1 VNFFICP
8 ASPRTYAPVI
18 DVERSQMRDAC
29 GATLPLMRTERAETV
44 NTSQATHTSQAT
56 QEISG
61 KSHLRL
67 KEGISIYRTPIGLR
81 CGTARSSFAIPE
93 KGYVRA
99 LEILS
104 GSHGDEIDIA
114 ESCGMTADEYR
125 ELIWHLEEHEFLETS
140 PSILSVTTRF
150 QSVAKHKR
158 RDILPDASFS
168 QLQKRVAPEL
178 SHTRLLPGVN
188 DSGASIINARQN
200 VRIEIYGSDRIA
212 TLLYGIL
219 LSSGVTYTHFALG
232 TRSHDPLIIDTDLSA
247 GFIRS
252 TDVGQSYRQRMEDL
266 GKELSLFPIERLEN
280 AQELDGE
287 PPERYIKIHVGAM
300 DTHLLSQWMSAG
312 QEHIV
317 ISPPDGGK
325 CVIGPLV
332 QPGKTPCTRCRNISI
347 EEVIG
352 SPSVTADK
360 VLIGDRPDNQEMP
373 VFVAHYLAGLI
384 ASFILQRID
393 SNTSDLMGAYME
405 VDSLALSASSLIPVS
420 RNPAC
425 GCHWL

>member
-1 VNFFICP
+1 V
-8 ASPRTYAPVI
+8 S
-18 DVERSQMRDAC
+18 DVERSQVRIAC
-29 GATLPLMRTERAETV
+29 DATLSPMT
-44 NTSQATHTSQAT
+44 THTLH
-56 QEISG
+56 

-104 GSHGDEIDIA
+104 SSSDVAIDIPSVCGITA
-114 ESCGMTADEYR
+114 EDYR
-125 ELIWHLEEHEFLETS
+125 ELIWNLEEHEFLETA

-158 RDILPDASFS
+158 RDILPDAAFS

-178 SHTRLLPGVN
+178 SHTRLLPGVH

-200 VRIEIYGSDRIA
+200 VRVEIYGSDRIA

-232 TRSHDPLIIDTDLSA
+232 TRSQDPLVVDTDLSA

-252 TDVGQSYRQRMEDL
+252 TDVGQSYKQRMEDL
-266 GKELSLFPIERLEN
+266 GKELSLFPIERLES
-280 AQELDGE
+280 AQEFDGE
-287 PPERYIKIHVGAM
+287 PAERYIKIHIGAM
-300 DTHLLSQWMSAG
+300 DPQLLSQWMAAG

-332 QPGKTPCTRCRNISI
+332 QPGKTPCTRCRNIAI
-347 EEVIG
+347 DEVIG
-352 SPSVTADK
+352 SASVVADK
-360 VLIGDRPDNQEMP
+360 VLIGERPNIQEMP
-373 VFVAHYLAGLI
+373 VFLAHYLAGLI

-393 SNTSDLMGAYME
+393 ANTSDLTGAYMA
-405 VDSLALSASSLIPVS
+405 VDSLELSASSLIPVA

>member
-1 VNFFICP
+1 M
-8 ASPRTYAPVI
+8 T
-18 DVERSQMRDAC
+18 
-29 GATLPLMRTERAETV
+29 
-44 NTSQATHTSQAT
+44 THTLH
-56 QEISG
+56 

-104 GSHGDEIDIA
+104 SNSFDAIDIPSVCGITA
-114 ESCGMTADEYR
+114 EDYR
-125 ELIWHLEEHEFLETS
+125 ELMWSLEEHEFLETS
-140 PSILSVTTRF
+140 PSVLSVTTRF

-158 RDILPDASFS
+158 RDILPDAAFS

-178 SHTRLLPGVN
+178 SHTRLLPGVH

-200 VRIEIYGSDRIA
+200 VRVEIYGSDRIA
-212 TLLYGIL
+212 TLLFGIL

-232 TRSHDPLIIDTDLSA
+232 TRSQDPLVVDTDLSA

-266 GKELSLFPIERLEN
+266 GKELSLFPIERLES
-280 AQELDGE
+280 AQEFDGE
-287 PPERYIKIHVGAM
+287 PAERYIKIHIGAM
-300 DTHLLSQWMSAG
+300 DPQLLSQWMAAG

-332 QPGKTPCTRCRNISI
+332 QPGKTPCTRCRNIAI
-347 EEVIG
+347 DEVIG
-352 SPSVTADK
+352 SASVVADK
-360 VLIGDRPDNQEMP
+360 VLIGERPNIQEMP
-373 VFVAHYLAGLI
+373 VFLAHYLAGLI

-393 SNTSDLMGAYME
+393 ANTSDLTGAYMA
-405 VDSLALSASSLIPVS
+405 VDSLELSASSLIPVA

>member
-1 VNFFICP
+1 M
-8 ASPRTYAPVI
+8 I
-18 DVERSQMRDAC
+18 DVERSQMRKAC

-232 TRSHDPLIIDTDLSA
+232 TRLHDPLIIDTDLSA

-347 EEVIG
+347 EEVDG

-360 VLIGDRPDNQEMP
+360 VLIGDRPDNQEVP

-393 SNTSDLMGAYME
+393 SSTSDLTGAYME

>member
-114 ESCGMTADEYR
+114 ESCGMTANEYR

-287 PPERYIKIHVGAM
+287 PPERYIKIHIGAM

-312 QEHIV
+312 QEHVV

-347 EEVIG
+347 EEVDG

>member
-1 VNFFICP
+1 
-8 ASPRTYAPVI
+8 VI
-18 DVERSQMRDAC
+18 DVERSQMRNAC
-29 GATLPLMRTERAETV
+29 GATLPLMRTETAETA
-44 NTSQATHTSQAT
+44 NTSHAS

-104 GSHGDEIDIA
+104 GSHDDEIDIA
-114 ESCGMTADEYR
+114 ESCGMTAGEYR

-178 SHTRLLPGVN
+178 SHTRLLPGVS

-200 VRIEIYGSDRIA
+200 VRVEIYGSDRIA

-232 TRSHDPLIIDTDLSA
+232 TRSQDPLIIDTDLSA

-287 PPERYIKIHVGAM
+287 PPERYIKIHIGAM
-300 DTHLLSQWMSAG
+300 DTQLLSQWMSAG

-347 EEVIG
+347 EEVVG

-360 VLIGDRPDNQEMP
+360 VLIGDRPDNREMP

-393 SNTSDLMGAYME
+393 SNTSDLTGAYME

>member
-1 VNFFICP
+1 MTTQI
-8 ASPRTYAPVI
+8 
-18 DVERSQMRDAC
+18 SQ
-29 GATLPLMRTERAETV
+29 TTQP
-44 NTSQATHTSQAT
+44 S
-56 QEISG
+56 QEITG

-104 GSHGDEIDIA
+104 SSNVDVIDIPSVCGITA
-114 ESCGMTADEYR
+114 EDYR
-125 ELIWHLEEHEFLETS
+125 ELMWSLEEHEFLETS
-140 PSILSVTTRF
+140 PSVLSVTTRF
-150 QSVAKHKR
+150 HSVAKHKR
-158 RDILPDASFS
+158 RDILPDAAYS
-168 QLQKRVAPEL
+168 QLLKRVAPEL
-178 SHTRLLPGVN
+178 SHTRLLSGVH

-200 VRIEIYGSDRIA
+200 VRVEIYGSDRIA

-232 TRSHDPLIIDTDLSA
+232 TRSHDPLIVDTDLSA

-252 TDVGQSYRQRMEDL
+252 TDVGQSYKQRMEDL
-266 GKELSLFPIERLEN
+266 GKELSLFPIERLEA

-287 PPERYIKIHVGAM
+287 PPERYIKIHIGAM
-300 DTHLLSQWMSAG
+300 DTQLLSQWMSAG
-312 QEHIV
+312 QEHLV
-317 ISPPDGGK
+317 ITPPDGGK

-332 QPGKTPCTRCRNISI
+332 QPGRTPCTRCRNIAI
-347 EEVIG
+347 DQVIG
-352 SPSVTADK
+352 SASVVADK
-360 VLIGDRPDNQEMP
+360 VLIGERPHNQEMP

-393 SNTSDLMGAYME
+393 ADKSDLTGAYMA
-405 VDSLALSASSLIPVS
+405 VDSLALSESSLIPVA

>member
-1 VNFFICP
+1 M
-8 ASPRTYAPVI
+8 TT
-18 DVERSQMRDAC
+18 Q
-29 GATLPLMRTERAETV
+29 
-44 NTSQATHTSQAT
+44 TSQEITS
-56 QEISG
+56 
-61 KSHLRL
+61 KNHLRL
-67 KEGISIYRTPIGLR
+67 KEGINIYRTPIGLR

-104 GSHGDEIDIA
+104 SGGVDEIDIA
-114 ESCGMTADEYR
+114 SVCGIADEDYR
-125 ELIWHLEEHEFLETS
+125 ELIWNLEEHEFLETS
-140 PSILSVTTRF
+140 PSVLSVTTRF

-158 RDILPDASFS
+158 RDILPDAAFS

-178 SHTRLLPGVN
+178 SYTRLLPGVH
-188 DSGASIINARQN
+188 DSGASIVNARQN

-232 TRSHDPLIIDTDLSA
+232 TRSRDPLIVDTDLSA

-252 TDVGQSYRQRMEDL
+252 TDVGQSYKQRMEDL
-266 GKELSLFPIERLEN
+266 GKELSLFPIERLES

-287 PPERYIKIHVGAM
+287 PPERYIKIHIGAM
-300 DTHLLSQWMSAG
+300 DPQILSQWMSAG
-312 QEHIV
+312 QEHLV
-317 ISPPDGGK
+317 ITPPDGGK

-332 QPGKTPCTRCRNISI
+332 QPGKSPCTRCRNIAI
-347 EEVIG
+347 DEVIG
-352 SPSVTADK
+352 SASVVADK
-360 VLIGDRPDNQEMP
+360 VLIGDYPDVQELP

-393 SNTSDLMGAYME
+393 QNKSDLTGAYMA
-405 VDSLALSASSLIPVS
+405 VDSLALSESSLIPVA

>member
-1 VNFFICP
+1 MNFFICP

-81 CGTARSSFAIPE
+81 CGTVRSSFAIPE

-114 ESCGMTADEYR
+114 ESCGMTANEYR

-232 TRSHDPLIIDTDLSA
+232 TRLHDPLIIDTDLSA

-347 EEVIG
+347 EEVDG

>member
-1 VNFFICP
+1 M
-8 ASPRTYAPVI
+8 T
-18 DVERSQMRDAC
+18 
-29 GATLPLMRTERAETV
+29 
-44 NTSQATHTSQAT
+44 THTLQ
-56 QEISG
+56 

-104 GSHGDEIDIA
+104 SNSFDAIDIPSVCGITA
-114 ESCGMTADEYR
+114 EDYR
-125 ELIWHLEEHEFLETS
+125 ELIWNLEEHEFLETA
-140 PSILSVTTRF
+140 PSVLSVTTRF

-158 RDILPDASFS
+158 RDILPDAAFS

-178 SHTRLLPGVN
+178 SHTRLLPGVH

-200 VRIEIYGSDRIA
+200 VRVEIYGSDRIA

-232 TRSHDPLIIDTDLSA
+232 TRSQDPLVVDTDLSA

-252 TDVGQSYRQRMEDL
+252 TDVGQSYKQRMEDL
-266 GKELSLFPIERLEN
+266 GKELSLFPIERLES
-280 AQELDGE
+280 AQEFDGE
-287 PPERYIKIHVGAM
+287 PAERYIKIHIGAM
-300 DTHLLSQWMSAG
+300 DPQLLSQWMAAG

-332 QPGKTPCTRCRNISI
+332 QPGKTPCTRCRNIAI
-347 EEVIG
+347 DEVIG
-352 SPSVTADK
+352 SASVVADK
-360 VLIGDRPDNQEMP
+360 VLIGERPNIQEMP
-373 VFVAHYLAGLI
+373 VFLAHYLAGLI

-393 SNTSDLMGAYME
+393 ANTSDLTGAYMA
-405 VDSLALSASSLIPVS
+405 VDSLELSASSLIPVA

>member
-1 VNFFICP
+1 M
-8 ASPRTYAPVI
+8 T
-18 DVERSQMRDAC
+18 
-29 GATLPLMRTERAETV
+29 
-44 NTSQATHTSQAT
+44 THTLQ
-56 QEISG
+56 

-104 GSHGDEIDIA
+104 SNSFDAIDIPSVCGITA
-114 ESCGMTADEYR
+114 EDYR
-125 ELIWHLEEHEFLETS
+125 ELMWSLEEHEFLETS
-140 PSILSVTTRF
+140 PSVLSVTTRF

-158 RDILPDASFS
+158 RDILPDAAFS

-178 SHTRLLPGVN
+178 SHTRLLPGVH

-200 VRIEIYGSDRIA
+200 VRVEIYGSDRIA
-212 TLLYGIL
+212 TLLFGIL

-232 TRSHDPLIIDTDLSA
+232 TRSQDPLVVDTDLSA

-266 GKELSLFPIERLEN
+266 GKELSLFPIERLES
-280 AQELDGE
+280 AQEFDGE
-287 PPERYIKIHVGAM
+287 PAERYIKIHIGAM
-300 DTHLLSQWMSAG
+300 DPQLLSQWMAAG

-332 QPGKTPCTRCRNISI
+332 QPGKTPCTRCRNIAI
-347 EEVIG
+347 DEVIG
-352 SPSVTADK
+352 SASVVADK
-360 VLIGDRPDNQEMP
+360 VLIGERPNIQEMP
-373 VFVAHYLAGLI
+373 VFLAHYLAGLI

-393 SNTSDLMGAYME
+393 ANTSDLTGAYMA
-405 VDSLALSASSLIPVS
+405 VDSLELSASSLVPVA

>member
-1 VNFFICP
+1 M
-8 ASPRTYAPVI
+8 RVI
-18 DVERSQMRDAC
+18 DVECVQEHVVR
-29 GATLPLMRTERAETV
+29 GATLPPMRTETTET
-44 NTSQATHTSQAT
+44 TETP
-56 QEISG
+56 QEITS

-104 GSHGDEIDIA
+104 TNRGDEIDIA
-114 ESCGMTADEYR
+114 ESCGMSADEYR
-125 ELIWHLEEHEFLETS
+125 ELVWSLEEHEFLETS

-158 RDILPDASFS
+158 RDILPDAAFS

-178 SHTRLLPGVN
+178 SHTRLLPGVH
-188 DSGASIINARQN
+188 DSGASIVNARQN
-200 VRIEIYGSDRIA
+200 VRVEIYGSDRIA

-252 TDVGQSYRQRMEDL
+252 TDVGQSYKQRMEDL
-266 GKELSLFPIERLEN
+266 GKELSLFPIERLES

-287 PPERYIKIHVGAM
+287 PPERFIKIHIGAM
-300 DTHLLSQWMSAG
+300 DTQLLSQWMSAG
-312 QEHIV
+312 QEHLV
-317 ISPPDGGK
+317 ITPPDGGR

-347 EEVIG
+347 DEVVG

-360 VLIGDRPDNQEMP
+360 VLIGERPEHEEMP

-393 SNTSDLMGAYME
+393 ASKSDLTGAYMA
-405 VDSLALSASSLIPVS
+405 VDSLALSESSLIPVS

>member
-1 VNFFICP
+1 M
-8 ASPRTYAPVI
+8 TT
-18 DVERSQMRDAC
+18 Q
-29 GATLPLMRTERAETV
+29 
-44 NTSQATHTSQAT
+44 TSS
-56 QEISG
+56 

-67 KEGISIYRTPIGLR
+67 KEGINIYRTPIGLR

-104 GSHGDEIDIA
+104 SSNVDVIDIPSVCGITA
-114 ESCGMTADEYR
+114 EDYR
-125 ELIWHLEEHEFLETS
+125 ELMWSLEEHEFLETS
-140 PSILSVTTRF
+140 PSVLSVTTRF
-150 QSVAKHKR
+150 HSVAKHKR
-158 RDILPDASFS
+158 RDILPDAAFS
-168 QLQKRVAPEL
+168 QLLKRVAPEL
-178 SHTRLLPGVN
+178 SHTRLLSGVH

-200 VRIEIYGSDRIA
+200 VRVEIYGSDRIA

-232 TRSHDPLIIDTDLSA
+232 TRSHDPLIVDTDLSA

-252 TDVGQSYRQRMEDL
+252 TDVGQSYKQRMEDL
-266 GKELSLFPIERLEN
+266 GKELSLFPIERLEA

-287 PPERYIKIHVGAM
+287 PPERYIKIHIGAM
-300 DTHLLSQWMSAG
+300 DPQLLSQWMSAE
-312 QEHIV
+312 QEHLV
-317 ISPPDGGK
+317 ITPPDGGK

-332 QPGKTPCTRCRNISI
+332 QPGRTPCTRCRNIAI
-347 EEVIG
+347 DQVIG
-352 SPSVTADK
+352 SASVVADK
-360 VLIGDRPDNQEMP
+360 VLIGEHPDNQEMP

-393 SNTSDLMGAYME
+393 TDKSDLTGAYMA
-405 VDSLALSASSLIPVS
+405 VDSLALSESSLIPIT

>member
-1 VNFFICP
+1 M
-8 ASPRTYAPVI
+8 TTQ
-18 DVERSQMRDAC
+18 RS
-29 GATLPLMRTERAETV
+29 
-44 NTSQATHTSQAT
+44 HTSQ
-56 QEISG
+56 EITS

-67 KEGISIYRTPIGLR
+67 KEGINIYRTPIGLR

-104 GSHGDEIDIA
+104 SSNVDVIDIPSACGITA
-114 ESCGMTADEYR
+114 EDYR
-125 ELIWHLEEHEFLETS
+125 ELIWNLEEHEFLETS
-140 PSILSVTTRF
+140 PSVLSVTTRF

-158 RDILPDASFS
+158 RDILPDAAFS

-178 SHTRLLPGVN
+178 SYTRLLPGVH
-188 DSGASIINARQN
+188 DSGASIVNARQN

-232 TRSHDPLIIDTDLSA
+232 TRSRDPLIVDTDLSA

-252 TDVGQSYRQRMEDL
+252 TDVGQSYKQRMEDL
-266 GKELSLFPIERLEN
+266 GKELSLFPIERLES

-287 PPERYIKIHVGAM
+287 PPERYIKIHIGAM
-300 DTHLLSQWMSAG
+300 DPQILSQWMSAG
-312 QEHIV
+312 QEHLV
-317 ISPPDGGK
+317 ITPPDGGK

-332 QPGKTPCTRCRNISI
+332 QPGKSPCTRCRNIAI
-347 EEVIG
+347 DEVIG
-352 SPSVTADK
+352 SASVVADK
-360 VLIGDRPDNQEMP
+360 VLIGDYPDVQELP

-393 SNTSDLMGAYME
+393 QDKSDLTGAYMA
-405 VDSLALSASSLIPVS
+405 VDSLALSESSLIPVA

>member
-158 RDILPDASFS
+158 RDILPDAAFS

-200 VRIEIYGSDRIA
+200 VRVEIYGSDRIA

-252 TDVGQSYRQRMEDL
+252 TDVGQPYRQRMEDL

>member
-1 VNFFICP
+1 M
-8 ASPRTYAPVI
+8 TTQ
-18 DVERSQMRDAC
+18 RS
-29 GATLPLMRTERAETV
+29 
-44 NTSQATHTSQAT
+44 HTSQ
-56 QEISG
+56 EITS

-67 KEGISIYRTPIGLR
+67 KEGINIYRTPIGLR

-104 GSHGDEIDIA
+104 SSNVDVIDIPSACGITA
-114 ESCGMTADEYR
+114 EDYR
-125 ELIWHLEEHEFLETS
+125 ELIWNLEEHEFLETS
-140 PSILSVTTRF
+140 PSVLSVTTRF

-158 RDILPDASFS
+158 RDILPDAAFS

-178 SHTRLLPGVN
+178 SYTRLLPGVH
-188 DSGASIINARQN
+188 DSGASIVNARQN

-232 TRSHDPLIIDTDLSA
+232 TRSRDPLIVDTDLSA

-252 TDVGQSYRQRMEDL
+252 TDVGQSYKQRMEDL
-266 GKELSLFPIERLEN
+266 GKELSLFPIERLES
-280 AQELDGE
+280 AQELDDE
-287 PPERYIKIHVGAM
+287 PPERYIKIHIGAM
-300 DTHLLSQWMSAG
+300 DPQILSQWMSAG
-312 QEHIV
+312 QEHLV
-317 ISPPDGGK
+317 ITPPDGGK

-332 QPGKTPCTRCRNISI
+332 QPGKSPCTRCRNIAI
-347 EEVIG
+347 DEVIG
-352 SPSVTADK
+352 SASVVADK
-360 VLIGDRPDNQEMP
+360 VLIGDYPDVQELP

-393 SNTSDLMGAYME
+393 QNKSDLTGAYMA
-405 VDSLALSASSLIPVS
+405 VDSLALSESSLIPVA

>member
-1 VNFFICP
+1 M
-8 ASPRTYAPVI
+8 T
-18 DVERSQMRDAC
+18 
-29 GATLPLMRTERAETV
+29 
-44 NTSQATHTSQAT
+44 THTTHTT
-56 QEISG
+56 QEISS

-104 GSHGDEIDIA
+104 GSSSDETDIA
-114 ESCGMTADEYR
+114 MSCGISADEYR
-125 ELIWHLEEHEFLETS
+125 ELMWNLEEHEFLETS
-140 PSILSVTTRF
+140 PSVLSVTTRF

-158 RDILPDASFS
+158 RDILPDAAFS

-178 SHTRLLPGVN
+178 SHTRLLPGVH

-200 VRIEIYGSDRIA
+200 VRVEIYGSDRIA

-252 TDVGQSYRQRMEDL
+252 TDVGQSYKQRMEDL
-266 GKELSLFPIERLEN
+266 GKELSLFPIERLES

-287 PPERYIKIHVGAM
+287 PPERYIKIHIGAM
-300 DTHLLSQWMSAG
+300 DQQLLSQWMSAG
-312 QEHIV
+312 QEHLV
-317 ISPPDGGK
+317 ITPPDGGK

-332 QPGKTPCTRCRNISI
+332 QPGKTPCTRCRNIAI
-347 EEVIG
+347 HEVIG
-352 SPSVTADK
+352 SASVIADK
-360 VLIGDRPDNQEMP
+360 VLIGERRNNQEMP

-384 ASFILQRID
+384 ASFILQWID
-393 SNTSDLMGAYME
+393 QNKSDLSGAYVA
-405 VDSLALSASSLIPVS
+405 VDSLALSESSLISVAQ
-420 RNPAC
+420 NPAC

>member
-1 VNFFICP
+1 M
-8 ASPRTYAPVI
+8 T
-18 DVERSQMRDAC
+18 
-29 GATLPLMRTERAETV
+29 TE
-44 NTSQATHTSQAT
+44 TSQTSQT
-56 QEISG
+56 SQEITN

-67 KEGISIYRTPIGLR
+67 KAGIHIYRTPIGLR

-104 GSHGDEIDIA
+104 SSGDVAIDIPSVCGITA
-114 ESCGMTADEYR
+114 EDYR
-125 ELIWHLEEHEFLETS
+125 ELMWSLEEHEFLETS
-140 PSILSVTTRF
+140 PSVLSVTTRF

-158 RDILPDASFS
+158 RDILPDAAFS

-178 SHTRLLPGVN
+178 SHTRLLPGVH
-188 DSGASIINARQN
+188 DSGAAIINARQN

-232 TRSHDPLIIDTDLSA
+232 TRSQDPLVVDTDLSA

-252 TDVGQSYRQRMEDL
+252 TDVGQSYKQRMEDL
-266 GKELSLFPIERLEN
+266 GKELSLFPIERLES

-287 PPERYIKIHVGAM
+287 PAERYIKIHIGAM
-300 DTHLLSQWMSAG
+300 DPQLLSQWMSAG
-312 QEHIV
+312 QEHLV
-317 ISPPDGGK
+317 ITPPDGGK

-332 QPGKTPCTRCRNISI
+332 QPGKTPCTRCRNIAI
-347 EEVIG
+347 DEVIG
-352 SPSVTADK
+352 NASVIADK
-360 VLIGDRPDNQEMP
+360 VLIGERPGVQEMP

-393 SNTSDLMGAYME
+393 ANKSDLTGAYMA
-405 VDSLALSASSLIPVS
+405 VDSLALSESSLIPIA

>member
-1 VNFFICP
+1 
-8 ASPRTYAPVI
+8 VI
-18 DVERSQMRDAC
+18 GVERSQMRIAC
-29 GATLPLMRTERAETV
+29 DETLPPMT
-44 NTSQATHTSQAT
+44 THTTHTT
-56 QEISG
+56 QEISS

-104 GSHGDEIDIA
+104 GSSSDETDIA
-114 ESCGMTADEYR
+114 MSCGISADEYR
-125 ELIWHLEEHEFLETS
+125 ELMWNLEEHEFLETS
-140 PSILSVTTRF
+140 PSVLSVTTRF

-158 RDILPDASFS
+158 RDILPDAAFS

-178 SHTRLLPGVN
+178 SHTRLLPGVH

-200 VRIEIYGSDRIA
+200 VRVEIYGSDRIA

-252 TDVGQSYRQRMEDL
+252 TDVGQSYKQRMEDL
-266 GKELSLFPIERLEN
+266 GKELSLFPIERLES

-287 PPERYIKIHVGAM
+287 PPERYIKIHIGAM
-300 DTHLLSQWMSAG
+300 DQQLLSQWMSAG
-312 QEHIV
+312 QEHLV
-317 ISPPDGGK
+317 ITPPDGGK

-332 QPGKTPCTRCRNISI
+332 QPGKTPCTRCRNIAI
-347 EEVIG
+347 DEVIG
-352 SPSVTADK
+352 SASVIADK
-360 VLIGDRPDNQEMP
+360 VLIGERRNNQEMP

-393 SNTSDLMGAYME
+393 QNKSDLSGAYVA
-405 VDSLALSASSLIPVS
+405 VDSLALSESSLISVAQ
-420 RNPAC
+420 NPAC

>member
-1 VNFFICP
+1 M
-8 ASPRTYAPVI
+8 T
-18 DVERSQMRDAC
+18 
-29 GATLPLMRTERAETV
+29 TE
-44 NTSQATHTSQAT
+44 TSQ
-56 QEISG
+56 EITN

-67 KEGISIYRTPIGLR
+67 KAGIHIYRTPIGLR

-104 GSHGDEIDIA
+104 SSSNVAIDIPSVCGITA
-114 ESCGMTADEYR
+114 EDYR
-125 ELIWHLEEHEFLETS
+125 ELMWSLEEHEFLETS
-140 PSILSVTTRF
+140 PSVLSVTTRF

-158 RDILPDASFS
+158 RDILPDAAFS

-178 SHTRLLPGVN
+178 SHTRLLPGVH

-200 VRIEIYGSDRIA
+200 VRVEIYGSDRIA

-232 TRSHDPLIIDTDLSA
+232 TRSQDPLIVDTDLTA

-252 TDVGQSYRQRMEDL
+252 TDVGQSYKQRMEDL
-266 GKELSLFPIERLEN
+266 GKELSLFPIERLES

-287 PPERYIKIHVGAM
+287 PVERYIKIHIGAM
-300 DTHLLSQWMSAG
+300 DPQLLSQWMAAE

-332 QPGKTPCTRCRNISI
+332 QPGKTPCTRCRNIAI
-347 EEVIG
+347 DDVVG
-352 SPSVTADK
+352 SASVTGDK
-360 VLIGDRPDNQEMP
+360 VLVGERPDNQEMP

-393 SNTSDLMGAYME
+393 ANKSDLTGAYMA
-405 VDSLALSASSLIPVS
+405 VDSLALSESSLIPIA

>member
-1 VNFFICP
+1 M
-8 ASPRTYAPVI
+8 T
-18 DVERSQMRDAC
+18 
-29 GATLPLMRTERAETV
+29 
-44 NTSQATHTSQAT
+44 THTLH
-56 QEISG
+56 

-104 GSHGDEIDIA
+104 SNSLDAIDIPSVCGITA
-114 ESCGMTADEYR
+114 EDYR
-125 ELIWHLEEHEFLETS
+125 ELIWNLEEHEFLETA
-140 PSILSVTTRF
+140 PSFLSVTTRF

-178 SHTRLLPGVN
+178 SHTRLLPGVH

-200 VRIEIYGSDRIA
+200 VRVEIYGSDRIA

-232 TRSHDPLIIDTDLSA
+232 TRSQDPLVVDTDLSA

-252 TDVGQSYRQRMEDL
+252 TDVGQSYKQRMEDL
-266 GKELSLFPIERLEN
+266 GKELSLFPIERLES
-280 AQELDGE
+280 AQEFAGE
-287 PPERYIKIHVGAM
+287 PAERYIKIHIGAM
-300 DTHLLSQWMSAG
+300 DPQLLSQWMAAG

-332 QPGKTPCTRCRNISI
+332 QPGKTPCTRCRNIAI
-347 EEVIG
+347 DEVIG
-352 SPSVTADK
+352 SASVVADK
-360 VLIGDRPDNQEMP
+360 VLIGEHPNIQEMP
-373 VFVAHYLAGLI
+373 VFLAHYLAGLI

-393 SNTSDLMGAYME
+393 ANTSDLTGAYMA
-405 VDSLALSASSLIPVS
+405 VDSLELSASSLIPVA

>member
-1 VNFFICP
+1 M
-8 ASPRTYAPVI
+8 T
-18 DVERSQMRDAC
+18 
-29 GATLPLMRTERAETV
+29 
-44 NTSQATHTSQAT
+44 THTTHTT
-56 QEISG
+56 QEISS

-104 GSHGDEIDIA
+104 GSSSDETDIA
-114 ESCGMTADEYR
+114 MSCGISADEYR
-125 ELIWHLEEHEFLETS
+125 ELMWNLEEHEFLETS
-140 PSILSVTTRF
+140 PSVLSVTTRF

-158 RDILPDASFS
+158 RDILPDAAFS

-178 SHTRLLPGVN
+178 SHTRLLPGVH

-200 VRIEIYGSDRIA
+200 VRVEIYGSDRIA

-252 TDVGQSYRQRMEDL
+252 TDVGQSYKQRMEDL
-266 GKELSLFPIERLEN
+266 GKELSLFPIERLES

-287 PPERYIKIHVGAM
+287 PPERYIKIHIGAM
-300 DTHLLSQWMSAG
+300 DQQLLSQWMSAG
-312 QEHIV
+312 QEHLV
-317 ISPPDGGK
+317 ITPPDGGK

-332 QPGKTPCTRCRNISI
+332 QPGKTPCTRCRNIAI
-347 EEVIG
+347 DEVIG
-352 SPSVTADK
+352 SASVIADK
-360 VLIGDRPDNQEMP
+360 VLIGERRNNQEMP

-393 SNTSDLMGAYME
+393 QNKSDLSGAYVA
-405 VDSLALSASSLIPVS
+405 VDSLALSESSLISVAQ
-420 RNPAC
+420 NPAC

>member
-200 VRIEIYGSDRIA
+200 VRVEIYGSDRIA

-287 PPERYIKIHVGAM
+287 PPERYIKVHIGAM
-300 DTHLLSQWMSAG
+300 DTQLLSQWMSAG

-347 EEVIG
+347 EEVVG
-352 SPSVTADK
+352 GPSVTADK
-360 VLIGDRPDNQEMP
+360 VLIGERPENQDVP

-393 SNTSDLMGAYME
+393 SSTSDLTGAYME

>member
-232 TRSHDPLIIDTDLSA
+232 TRLHDPLIIDTDLSA

>member
-1 VNFFICP
+1 M
-8 ASPRTYAPVI
+8 T
-18 DVERSQMRDAC
+18 
-29 GATLPLMRTERAETV
+29 TE
-44 NTSQATHTSQAT
+44 TS
-56 QEISG
+56 QEISS

-104 GSHGDEIDIA
+104 SSNVDVIDIPSTCGITA
-114 ESCGMTADEYR
+114 EDFS
-125 ELIWHLEEHEFLETS
+125 ELMWSLEEHEFLETS
-140 PSILSVTTRF
+140 PSVLSVTTRF

-158 RDILPDASFS
+158 RDILPDAAFS

-178 SHTRLLPGVN
+178 SHTRLLPGVH
-188 DSGASIINARQN
+188 DSGVAIINARQN
-200 VRIEIYGSDRIA
+200 VRVEIYGSDRIA

-232 TRSHDPLIIDTDLSA
+232 TRSHNPLIIDTDLSA

-252 TDVGQSYRQRMEDL
+252 TDVGQSYKQRMEDL
-266 GKELSLFPIERLEN
+266 GKELSLFPIERLES

-287 PPERYIKIHVGAM
+287 PPERYIKIHIGAM
-300 DTHLLSQWMSAG
+300 DTQLLSQWMSAG
-312 QEHIV
+312 QEHLV
-317 ISPPDGGK
+317 ITPPDGGK

-347 EEVIG
+347 EEVVG

-360 VLIGDRPDNQEMP
+360 VLIGERSEHEEMP
-373 VFVAHYLAGLI
+373 VFLAHYLAGLI

-393 SNTSDLMGAYME
+393 SSTSDLTGAYMS
-405 VDSLALSASSLIPVS
+405 VDSLALSASALISVA

>member
-1 VNFFICP
+1 M
-8 ASPRTYAPVI
+8 T
-18 DVERSQMRDAC
+18 
-29 GATLPLMRTERAETV
+29 TE
-44 NTSQATHTSQAT
+44 TSHVS
-56 QEISG
+56 QEISS

-104 GSHGDEIDIA
+104 SSNVDVIDIPSA
-114 ESCGMTADEYR
+114 CGITVEDYR
-125 ELIWHLEEHEFLETS
+125 ELMWNLEEHEFLETS
-140 PSILSVTTRF
+140 PSVLSVTTRF

-158 RDILPDASFS
+158 RDILPDAAFS
-168 QLQKRVAPEL
+168 QLQKRVGPEL
-178 SHTRLLPGVN
+178 SHTRLLPGVR
-188 DSGASIINARQN
+188 DSGASIVNARQN
-200 VRIEIYGSDRIA
+200 IRIEIFGSDRIA

-252 TDVGQSYRQRMEDL
+252 TDVGQSYKQRMEDL

-287 PPERYIKIHVGAM
+287 PAERYIKIHIGAM
-300 DTHLLSQWMSAG
+300 DPHLLAQWMSAG
-312 QEHIV
+312 QEHLV

-347 EEVIG
+347 EEVVG

-360 VLIGDRPDNQEMP
+360 VLIGERSDHQEGP

-393 SNTSDLMGAYME
+393 ANKSDLTGAYMA

>member
-1 VNFFICP
+1 MRVINVEY
-8 ASPRTYAPVI
+8 SQVHPV
-18 DVERSQMRDAC
+18 C
-29 GATLPLMRTERAETV
+29 GATLPPMTTQISQKTQ
-44 NTSQATHTSQAT
+44 TSHASHTSHT
-56 QEISG
+56 SDTPQEI
-61 KSHLRL
+61 KSKHHLRL
-67 KEGISIYRTPIGLR
+67 KEGISVYRTPIGLR

-104 GSHGDEIDIA
+104 SNQGGEIDIA
-114 ESCGMTADEYR
+114 ESCGMSADEYR
-125 ELIWHLEEHEFLETS
+125 ELVWNLEEHEFLETS

-158 RDILPDASFS
+158 RDILPDAAFS

-178 SHTRLLPGVN
+178 SHTRLLPGVH

-200 VRIEIYGSDRIA
+200 VRVE
-212 TLLYGIL
+212 LYGIL

-252 TDVGQSYRQRMEDL
+252 TDVGQSYKQRMEDL

-287 PPERYIKIHVGAM
+287 TAERYIKIYIGAM
-300 DTHLLSQWMSAG
+300 DPHLLAQWMSAG
-312 QEHIV
+312 QEHLV

-347 EEVIG
+347 EEVVG

-360 VLIGDRPDNQEMP
+360 VLIGERSDHQEGP

-393 SNTSDLMGAYME
+393 ANKSDLTGAYMA
-405 VDSLALSASSLIPVS
+405 VDSLALSASSLIPIS